1 VSSTSTSTATYT
13 RTQTAVFL
21 TDVVMGTI
29 ADILADLRI
38 DVTALYRDWKQD
50 EAAIAAWIGEASLE
64 QVVLECHQPSGTVS
78 PILEFPVAYRGG
90 GAADA
95 KFTADR
101 AALARYRAK
110 LDRVPPGTAFRL
122 LCTYRKTPSPQPGWE
137 AASRAATSGLR
148 LLRFGT
154 LASAPDATVS
164 LRYLRSERS
173 I

>member
-1 VSSTSTSTATYT
+1 VSSTSTSATTHT

-21 TDVVMGTI
+21 TDVVMGTV

-50 EAAIAAWIGEASLE
+50 EAAIAAWIGESSLE
-64 QVVLECHQPSGTVS
+64 QVVLECHQPNGTVS
-78 PILEFPVAYRGG
+78 PVIEFPVAYRSSGT
-90 GAADA
+90 ADA

-110 LDRVPPGTAFRL
+110 LDRVPAGTAFRL
-122 LCTYRKTPSPQPGWE
+122 ICTFRKTPSPQPGW
-137 AASRAATSGLR
+137 APGSRAATGGLR
-148 LLRFGT
+148 SLRFGT

-164 LRYLRSERS
+164 LRYLR
-173 I
+173 

>member
-1 VSSTSTSTATYT
+1 VNSTSTSTTTHT

-21 TDVVMGTI
+21 TDVVLGAI

-50 EAAIAAWIGEASLE
+50 EAAIAAWIGESSLE
-64 QVVLECHQPSGTVS
+64 QVVLECHQPSGTVA
-78 PILEFPVAYRGG
+78 PVIEFPVAYRTGG
-90 GAADA
+90 TADA

-110 LDRVPPGTAFRL
+110 LDRVPAGTAFRL
-122 LCTYRKTPSPQPGWE
+122 LCTFRKTPSSQPGWE
-137 AASRAATSGLR
+137 ARSRASISGLR
-148 LLRFGT
+148 SLRFGT

-164 LRYLRSERS
+164 LRYLR
-173 I
+173 